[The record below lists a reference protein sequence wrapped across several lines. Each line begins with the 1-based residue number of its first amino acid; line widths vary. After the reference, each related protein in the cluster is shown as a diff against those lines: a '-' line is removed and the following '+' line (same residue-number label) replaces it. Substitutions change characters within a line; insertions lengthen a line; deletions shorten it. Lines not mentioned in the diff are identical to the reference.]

1 MFVKVVYSPA
11 HLLHNPEVEI
21 ERSSAH
27 SPFEHTGR
35 AEKIRETLAA
45 DKAFDFV
52 SPTEWGTEPITKIHN
67 PGLLK
72 FLSTAWA
79 DYQRDVKESREVVP
93 DMFFKSNL
101 RQNMGD
107 RVEPES
113 VNGKLGWWCF
123 ETTTPLTMGTY
134 EAARGAVDVAMSAT
148 KIVLDGAKNSY
159 GLCRPPGHHATTDLY
174 GGYCFFNNAAI
185 AAHHVAS
192 TTGTKVTVLD
202 VDYHHGNGTQ
212 QIFY

>member
-1 MFVKVVYSPA
+1 MKVVYTPA

-52 SPTEWGTEPITKIHN
+52 SPTAWGTEPITKIHN

-79 DYQRDVKESREVVP
+79 DYQRDVKEVREVVP

-101 RQNMGD
+101 REHMG
-107 RVEPES
+107 
-113 VNGKLGWWCF
+113 
-123 ETTTPLTMGTY
+123 
-134 EAARGAVDVAMSAT
+134 
-148 KIVLDGAKNSY
+148 
-159 GLCRPPGHHATTDLY
+159 
-174 GGYCFFNNAAI
+174 
-185 AAHHVAS
+185 
-192 TTGTKVTVLD
+192 
-202 VDYHHGNGTQ
+202 
-212 QIFY
+212 